1 MSDTC
6 ASWPT
11 LCAGVKDEIGQAHR
25 YAHSV
30 RVARTADLLAQA
42 HGIDPRQARCAGM
55 LHDIARLWSTEKLL
69 IECHERGL
77 DIDAFEQ
84 EYPIVLHAR
93 IGAELARE
101 RFGIT
106 DDAIL
111 SAIAKHTVA
120 AAKMSP
126 LDAVI
131 FIADGVEP
139 GREFAGRADILS
151 LALHDLDAGLNA
163 VYASTRE
170 YLQKRGLKPSPSLA
184 LVGNSASAPY
194 DTHSERMTA

>member
-1 MSDTC
+1 MTTC
-6 ASWPT
+6 NTWFS
-11 LCAGVKDEIGQAHR
+11 LREGVKDELGQAHR

-30 RVARTADLLAQA
+30 RVARTADIIAQA

-55 LHDIARLWSTEKLL
+55 LHDIARLWSAERLL
-69 IECHERGL
+69 AECHARGL
-77 DIDAFEQ
+77 AIDTFEQ
-84 EYPIVLHAR
+84 ENPIVLHAR

-101 RFGIT
+101 RFGVT
-106 DDAIL
+106 EGAVL

-120 AAKMSP
+120 DVDMSP

-139 GREFAGRADILS
+139 GREFAGRADMLN
-151 LALHDLDAGLNA
+151 LALRDLDAGLRA

-170 YLQKRGLKPSPSLA
+170 YLERRGLKPAPQLLA
-184 LVGNSASAPY
+184 ALHRNAF
-194 DTHSERMTA
+194 